1 MRVIW
6 RQADNE
12 SRMWAIFQSEI
23 ENCMTGTIFYLRVLL
38 TSTVFTLLETFL
50 QYWMKQLFSK
60 FWPKALKASMQAN
73 MATIKHDALNISQA
87 GSINGIK

>member
-50 QYWMKQLFSK
+50 QYWTPWGFNKTSTLF
-60 FWPKALKASMQAN
+60 FFDNARN
-73 MATIKHDALNISQA
+73 ATVSL
-87 GSINGIK
+87 